1 MATIMSRQPS
11 IVSTAE
17 DVQVSLKL
25 LGESMPIA
33 VVIVD
38 SQGKI
43 VYVNARLEEIFG
55 YGHDELLGK
64 VVEVLIPER
73 FHPRHFGYRRGY
85 MHSQHVRNMGSGM
98 DLAGRRKDGSEFP
111 LEAGLSPLKFGD
123 EPHAVVTITDITKRK
138 QVEEVLARQVE
149 ERTQELVRRQQVLEG
164 LRSILTTLI
173 SNQPLPDVLN
183 FISHKAVQLLQ
194 ADACVIYSRDERFGR
209 LQSQATSSMTAGDA
223 EQLLAE
229 FLAEQAPIYN
239 EPMVLAQGLP
249 PIPALSFSLPA
260 TLASPIDQGQSGYLT
275 VPIRDTQ
282 QIYGLF
288 LLHYEQLQEISHQ
301 DVELALRVAD
311 QTVLA
316 IANAQLRGQIE
327 HSAVT
332 AERSRIARDLHD
344 AVTQTLFSA
353 SIIAGVLPA
362 IWQRNQE
369 EGRRRLEELR
379 ELTRGALAEMRT
391 LLLELRPAKLVEVDL
406 ADLLRQLAEAISGRA
421 RVPVVPVT
429 LEVEG
434 TTEVSADV
442 KIALYRVA
450 QEALNNIAKHAQAH
464 NAWIKLHRTEDRV
477 TLSVRDD
484 GSGFVFERIAPQHL
498 GLSIMRERADGIG
511 ATLSVDARPGEGTTV
526 EVDWQNVNSTLK
538 SST

>member
-1 MATIMSRQPS
+1 MSHQPS
-11 IVSTAE
+11 TASSDW

-38 SQGKI
+38 SHGQI
-43 VYVNARLEEIFG
+43 VYVNARLEEMFG
-55 YGHDELLGK
+55 YEQGELIGK
-64 VVEVLIPER
+64 LVEVLIPER
-73 FHPRHFGYRRGY
+73 FHHSHFGYRHDY

-111 LEAGLSPLKFGD
+111 LEAGLSPLRYGD
-123 EPHAVVTITDITKRK
+123 APHIVVTITDISKRK
-138 QVEEVLARQVE
+138 QVEMMLARQVE
-149 ERTQELVRRQQVLEG
+149 ERTHELERRQRVLEG
-164 LRSILTTLI
+164 LRAILTTLI
-173 SNQPLPDVLN
+173 SNHPLPEILG
-183 FISHKAVQLLQ
+183 FISNKAVQLLQ
-194 ADACVIYSRDERFGR
+194 ADGCVIYSRDERLGL
-209 LQSQATSSMTAGDA
+209 LQPQASSGMTTGDA
-223 EQLLAE
+223 GQLLSE
-229 FLAEQAPIYN
+229 FLTEQAPIYN
-239 EPMVLAQGLP
+239 EPLVLAPGLP
-249 PIPALSFSLPA
+249 PIPAFSYSLPA
-260 TLASPIDQGQSGYLT
+260 TLASPIGQGQSGYLT

-288 LLHYEQLQEISHQ
+288 LFHYEQRQEISHQ
-301 DVELALRVAD
+301 DIELALRVAD

-316 IANAQLRGQIE
+316 IANAHLRGQIE

-353 SIIAGVLPA
+353 SIIAGVLPV
-362 IWQRNQE
+362 IWQRNEE
-369 EGRRRLEELR
+369 EGRKRLEELR

-421 RVPVVPVT
+421 RVPVTVD
-429 LEVEG
+429 VEG
-434 TTEVSADV
+434 TAEVSADV

-450 QEALNNIAKHAQAH
+450 QEALNNIAKHAQAR

-484 GSGFVFERIAPQHL
+484 GSGFVFEHIAPQHL

-526 EVDWQNVNSTLK
+526 EVDWHKMNSTLK
-538 SST
+538 SSAYDQ